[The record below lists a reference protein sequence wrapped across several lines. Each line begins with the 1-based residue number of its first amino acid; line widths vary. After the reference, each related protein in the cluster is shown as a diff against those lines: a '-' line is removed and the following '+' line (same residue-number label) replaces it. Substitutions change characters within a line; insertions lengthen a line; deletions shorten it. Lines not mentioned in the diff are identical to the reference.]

1 MTILY
6 AGSVS
11 GEIHVA
17 IGGGAQRFTIGV
29 EKAGRD
35 QFTGRVNY
43 CFIGNDEYRSFKGR
57 AITWTLLQELH
68 LLTTGSEMKYGT
80 IESSRRD
87 PNRLKEILQRLA
99 PDLHIDFAS
108 DKEKVEVAPKSVDDQ
123 IFNFWVNH
131 V

>member
-6 AGSVS
+6 AGIMS
-11 GEIHVA
+11 GEIHVDC
-17 IGGGAQRFTIGV
+17 GGVNSFTIGV
-29 EKAGRD
+29 EKAGRHE
-35 QFTGRVNY
+35 FTGRVKC
-43 CFIGNDEYRSFKGR
+43 CFNGNNECGSFKGR
-57 AITWTLLQELH
+57 VITWVLLQELH
-68 LLTTGSEMKYGT
+68 LLVTGQEMKYGT

-108 DKEKVEVAPKSVDDQ
+108 NKEKVEVAPKSVDDQ